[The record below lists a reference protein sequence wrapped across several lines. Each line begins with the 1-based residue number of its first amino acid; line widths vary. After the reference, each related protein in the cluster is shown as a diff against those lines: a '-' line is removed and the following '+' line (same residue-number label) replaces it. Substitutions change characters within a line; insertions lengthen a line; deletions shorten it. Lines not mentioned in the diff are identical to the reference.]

1 MSAKRNLLYSTN
13 TLALA
18 IVLFFILVII
28 NGLSKKAFKR
38 LDLTESKRYTISK
51 STKKLLGQ
59 LDDIVRVEAYFSE
72 APDQVK
78 LIKDEVKDM
87 LDEYDAFASGNL
99 QIEFINPTEDDDLK
113 QKLRM
118 KGIPEIQVQVREKDK
133 IEVRNAYMGLAV
145 VYGDKQEVIPVIQ
158 KTTTL
163 EYDLTSAILKT
174 TRKEAKTVGFLE
186 GHDEVDIYGQGFEN
200 LRRELGKQYTLR
212 KIDVS
217 QGSSIEGDVSTLIV
231 AGPQSPLQAN
241 EKYEIDQFLMNGGKI
256 VFLVD
261 AVKMAPGSI
270 QASPLSTG
278 LTDLLSHYGI
288 QLGNNLVQDI
298 SHDNLT
304 YSQGG
309 FMTITRPYP
318 FFIKVLKSY
327 QYSTGSTSEG
337 FPADSVATSGLD
349 SLVLPWSTSLSV
361 VAKEGI
367 STTIMAK
374 TSNQAWTAQAP
385 YNLDPTRMFTPPSS
399 VKNSYPVAVLLAGEF
414 TSFYAGKEIP
424 SASNGDGDG
433 DGDGE
438 EDTENKNKDRKTVEK
453 SPPTQIVVVGTSQF
467 LRQPRVDGL
476 TFFQNSIDYITLG
489 SSLIGIRSKQISD
502 RSFKTDPSTFA
513 RLTIK
518 VLCIGAIP
526 LLVALFG
533 LFRFFSRMRAKRMV
547 ETYGRV

>member
-18 IVLFFILVII
+18 IVLFVILVII

-133 IEVRNAYMGLAV
+133 IEVRNAYMGLAI

-217 QGSSIEGDVSTLIV
+217 QGSPIEGDVSTLIV

-349 SLVLPWSTSLSV
+349 SLVLPWSASLSV

-424 SASNGDGDG
+424 SASNGDG
-433 DGDGE
+433 
-438 EDTENKNKDRKTVEK
+438 DTENKNKDRKTVEK

>member
-18 IVLFFILVII
+18 IVLFVILVII

-200 LRRELGKQYTLR
+200 LRRELDKQYTLR

-217 QGSSIEGDVSTLIV
+217 QGSPIESDVSTLIV

-361 VAKEGI
+361 VAKEGV

-424 SASNGDGDG
+424 SASNE
-433 DGDGE
+433 DGE

-467 LRQPRVDGL
+467 LRQPRIDGL

-513 RLTIK
+513 RLAIK

-526 LLVALFG
+526 ILVALFG

>member
-424 SASNGDGDG
+424 SASNE
-433 DGDGE
+433 DGE

>member
-18 IVLFFILVII
+18 IVLFVILVII

-200 LRRELGKQYTLR
+200 LRRELDKQYTLR

-217 QGSSIEGDVSTLIV
+217 QGSPIESDVSTLIV

-361 VAKEGI
+361 VAKEGV

-424 SASNGDGDG
+424 SASNE
-433 DGDGE
+433 DGE

-513 RLTIK
+513 RLAIK

>member
-18 IVLFFILVII
+18 IVLFVILVII

-200 LRRELGKQYTLR
+200 LRRELDKQYTLR

-217 QGSSIEGDVSTLIV
+217 QGSPIEGDVSTLIV

-361 VAKEGI
+361 VAKEGV

-424 SASNGDGDG
+424 SASNE
-433 DGDGE
+433 DGE

-467 LRQPRVDGL
+467 LRQPRIDGL

-513 RLTIK
+513 RLAIK

-526 LLVALFG
+526 ILVALFG

>member
-18 IVLFFILVII
+18 IVLFVILFII

-133 IEVRNAYMGLAV
+133 IEVRNAYMGLAI

-217 QGSSIEGDVSTLIV
+217 QGSPIEGDVSTLIV

-278 LTDLLSHYGI
+278 LTDRLSHYGI

-424 SASNGDGDG
+424 SASNGDG
-433 DGDGE
+433 E

>member
-18 IVLFFILVII
+18 IVLFVILVII

-133 IEVRNAYMGLAV
+133 IEVRNAYMGLAI

-424 SASNGDGDG
+424 SASNGDG
-433 DGDGE
+433 E

>member
-18 IVLFFILVII
+18 IVLFVILVII

-200 LRRELGKQYTLR
+200 LKRELDKQYTIR

-217 QGSSIEGDVSTLIV
+217 QGSPIESDVSTLIV

-361 VAKEGI
+361 VAKEGV

-424 SASNGDGDG
+424 SASNGDG
-433 DGDGE
+433 E
-438 EDTENKNKDRKTVEK
+438 EDTENKNEDRKTVEK

-513 RLTIK
+513 RLAIK

>member
-18 IVLFFILVII
+18 IVLFVILVII

-78 LIKDEVKDM
+78 LVKDEVKDM

-174 TRKEAKTVGFLE
+174 TRKETKTVGFLE

-200 LRRELGKQYTLR
+200 LRKELGKQYTLR

-217 QGSSIEGDVSTLIV
+217 QGSPIEGDVSTLIV

-337 FPADSVATSGLD
+337 FPANSVATSGLD

-361 VAKEGI
+361 VAKEGV

-424 SASNGDGDG
+424 SASNE
-433 DGDGE
+433 DGE

-513 RLTIK
+513 RLAIK

>member
-424 SASNGDGDG
+424 SVSN
-433 DGDGE
+433 GDGE

>member
-18 IVLFFILVII
+18 IVLFVILVII

-133 IEVRNAYMGLAV
+133 IEVRNAYMGLAI

-200 LRRELGKQYTLR
+200 LRKELGKQYTLR

-217 QGSSIEGDVSTLIV
+217 QGSPIEGDVSTLIV

-349 SLVLPWSTSLSV
+349 SLVLPWSASLSV

-424 SASNGDGDG
+424 SASN
-433 DGDGE
+433 GDGE

>member
-424 SASNGDGDG
+424 SASNGDG
-433 DGDGE
+433 E

-453 SPPTQIVVVGTSQF
+453 STPTQIVVVGTSQF

>member
-18 IVLFFILVII
+18 IVLFVILVII

-200 LRRELGKQYTLR
+200 LRKELGKQYTLR

-217 QGSSIEGDVSTLIV
+217 QGSPIEGDVSTLIV

-361 VAKEGI
+361 VAKEGV

-424 SASNGDGDG
+424 SSSNE
-433 DGDGE
+433 DGE

-513 RLTIK
+513 RLAIK

-526 LLVALFG
+526 ILVALFG

>member
-18 IVLFFILVII
+18 IVLFVILVII

-133 IEVRNAYMGLAV
+133 IEVRNAYMGLAI

-212 KIDVS
+212 KIDVN
-217 QGSSIEGDVSTLIV
+217 QGSPIEGDVSTLIV

-424 SASNGDGDG
+424 SASNGDG
-433 DGDGE
+433 E

>member
-59 LDDIVRVEAYFSE
+59 LDDIVRGEAYFSE

-163 EYDLTSAILKT
+163 EYDLTSAILTT

-424 SASNGDGDG
+424 SASNGDG
-433 DGDGE
+433 E

-453 SPPTQIVVVGTSQF
+453 SPPTQIVVVGPSQF

-518 VLCIGAIP
+518 VLCIAAIP

>member
-133 IEVRNAYMGLAV
+133 IEVRNAYMGLAI

-424 SASNGDGDG
+424 SASNGDGD
-433 DGDGE
+433 
-438 EDTENKNKDRKTVEK
+438 TENKNKDRKTVEK

>member
-133 IEVRNAYMGLAV
+133 IEVRNAYMGLAI

-217 QGSSIEGDVSTLIV
+217 QGSPIEGDVSTLIV

-424 SASNGDGDG
+424 SASNGDG
-433 DGDGE
+433 E

-453 SPPTQIVVVGTSQF
+453 SSPTQIVVVGTSQF

>member
-424 SASNGDGDG
+424 SASNGDG
-433 DGDGE
+433 E
-438 EDTENKNKDRKTVEK
+438 EDTENKNKDRKTVEQ

>member
-424 SASNGDGDG
+424 SASNGDG
-433 DGDGE
+433 E

-467 LRQPRVDGL
+467 LRQPRIDGL

>member
-18 IVLFFILVII
+18 IVLFVILVII

-200 LRRELGKQYTLR
+200 LRRELDKQYTLR

-217 QGSSIEGDVSTLIV
+217 QGSPIESDVSTLIV

-361 VAKEGI
+361 VAKEGV

-424 SASNGDGDG
+424 SASN
-433 DGDGE
+433 GDGE

-513 RLTIK
+513 RLAIK

>member
-18 IVLFFILVII
+18 IVLFVILVII

-78 LIKDEVKDM
+78 LVKDEVKDM

-174 TRKEAKTVGFLE
+174 TRKETKTVGFLE

-200 LRRELGKQYTLR
+200 LRKELGKQYTLR

-217 QGSSIEGDVSTLIV
+217 QGSPIEGDVSTLIV

-361 VAKEGI
+361 VAKEGV

-424 SASNGDGDG
+424 SASNA
-433 DGDGE
+433 DGE

-513 RLTIK
+513 RLAIK

>member
-18 IVLFFILVII
+18 IVLFVILVII

-133 IEVRNAYMGLAV
+133 IEVRNAYMGLAI

-217 QGSSIEGDVSTLIV
+217 QGSPIEGDVSTLIV

-424 SASNGDGDG
+424 SASNGDG
-433 DGDGE
+433 E

>member
-133 IEVRNAYMGLAV
+133 IEVRNAYMGLAI

-217 QGSSIEGDVSTLIV
+217 QGSPIEGDVSTLIV

-433 DGDGE
+433 E

>member
-18 IVLFFILVII
+18 IVLFVILVII

-38 LDLTESKRYTISK
+38 LDLTENKRYTISK

-133 IEVRNAYMGLAV
+133 IEVRNAYMGLAI

-212 KIDVS
+212 KIDVN
-217 QGSSIEGDVSTLIV
+217 QGSPIEGDVSTLIV

-424 SASNGDGDG
+424 SASNGDG
-433 DGDGE
+433 E

>member
-18 IVLFFILVII
+18 IVLFVILVII

-133 IEVRNAYMGLAV
+133 IEVRNAYMGLAI

-217 QGSSIEGDVSTLIV
+217 QGSPIEGDVSTLIV

-399 VKNSYPVAVLLAGEF
+399 VKNSYPVAVLLTGEF

-424 SASNGDGDG
+424 SASN
-433 DGDGE
+433 GDGE

>member
-18 IVLFFILVII
+18 IVLFVILVII

-133 IEVRNAYMGLAV
+133 IEVRNAYMGLAI

-217 QGSSIEGDVSTLIV
+217 QGSPIEGDVSTLIV

-261 AVKMAPGSI
+261 AVKMTPGSI

-424 SASNGDGDG
+424 SASNGDG
-433 DGDGE
+433 E

>member
-78 LIKDEVKDM
+78 LVKDEVKDM

-186 GHDEVDIYGQGFEN
+186 GHDEVVIYGQGFEN

-424 SASNGDGDG
+424 SASNGDG
-433 DGDGE
+433 E

>member
-424 SASNGDGDG
+424 SASNGN
-433 DGDGE
+433 GE

>member
-424 SASNGDGDG
+424 SASNE
-433 DGDGE
+433 DGE

-513 RLTIK
+513 RLAIK

>member
-18 IVLFFILVII
+18 IVLFVILVII

-200 LRRELGKQYTLR
+200 LRRELDKQYTLR

-217 QGSSIEGDVSTLIV
+217 QGSPIESDVSTLIV

-361 VAKEGI
+361 VAKEGV

-424 SASNGDGDG
+424 SASNGDG
-433 DGDGE
+433 E

-467 LRQPRVDGL
+467 LRQPRIDGL

-513 RLTIK
+513 RLAIK

-526 LLVALFG
+526 ILVALFG

>member
-59 LDDIVRVEAYFSE
+59 LDDIVRIEAYFSE

-424 SASNGDGDG
+424 SASNGDG
-433 DGDGE
+433 E

>member
-1 MSAKRNLLYSTN
+1 MSSKRNLLYSTN

-18 IVLFFILVII
+18 VVLFVILVII

-59 LDDIVRVEAYFSE
+59 LDDIIRIEAYFSE

-87 LDEYDAFASGNL
+87 LDEYDAYASGNL
-99 QIEFINPTEDDDLK
+99 EIEFINPTEDDDLK

-186 GHDEVDIYGQGFEN
+186 GHEEVDIYGQGFEN

-212 KIDVS
+212 KIGV
-217 QGSSIEGDVSTLIV
+217 GEGTPIETDVSTLVV

-261 AVKMAPGSI
+261 AVKMTPGSI
-270 QASPLSTG
+270 QATPLSTG
-278 LTDLLSHYGI
+278 LTDLLSHYGV

-318 FFIKVLKSY
+318 FFIKILKSY

-349 SLVLPWSTSLSV
+349 SLVLPWSSSLSLV
-361 VAKEGI
+361 TKEGI
-367 STTIMAK
+367 TTTIMAK
-374 TSNQAWTAQAP
+374 TSSQAWTAQAP

-414 TSFYAGKEIP
+414 TSFYKDKEIP
-424 SASNGDGDG
+424 DVNTENGGS
-433 DGDGE
+433 E
-438 EDTENKNKDRKTVEK
+438 IENKNKDRKTVEK
-453 SPPTQIVVVGTSQF
+453 SPLTQIVVVGTSQF

-476 TFFQNSIDYITLG
+476 TFLQNSIDYITLG

-502 RSFKTDPSTFA
+502 RSFKTDPSAFA

-518 VLCIGAIP
+518 VLCVGGIP

-533 LFRFFSRMRAKRMV
+533 LFRFFSRIRAKRMV

>member
-1 MSAKRNLLYSTN
+1 M
-13 TLALA
+13 
-18 IVLFFILVII
+18 
-28 NGLSKKAFKR
+28 
-38 LDLTESKRYTISK
+38 
-51 STKKLLGQ
+51 
-59 LDDIVRVEAYFSE
+59 
-72 APDQVK
+72 
-78 LIKDEVKDM
+78 
-87 LDEYDAFASGNL
+87 
-99 QIEFINPTEDDDLK
+99 
-113 QKLRM
+113 
-118 KGIPEIQVQVREKDK
+118 
-133 IEVRNAYMGLAV
+133 
-145 VYGDKQEVIPVIQ
+145 
-158 KTTTL
+158 

-200 LRRELGKQYTLR
+200 LRKELGKQYTLR

-217 QGSSIEGDVSTLIV
+217 QGSPIEGDVSTLIV

-399 VKNSYPVAVLLAGEF
+399 VKNSYPVAVLLTGEF

-424 SASNGDGDG
+424 SASN
-433 DGDGE
+433 GDGE

>member
-261 AVKMAPGSI
+261 AVKMAPGAI

-433 DGDGE
+433 E

>member
-186 GHDEVDIYGQGFEN
+186 GQDEVDIYGQGFEN
-200 LRRELGKQYTLR
+200 LKRELDKQYTLR

-217 QGSSIEGDVSTLIV
+217 QGSPIESDVSTLIV

-361 VAKEGI
+361 VAKEDV

-424 SASNGDGDG
+424 SASNGDG
-433 DGDGE
+433 E

-467 LRQPRVDGL
+467 LRQPRVDGM

-513 RLTIK
+513 RLAIK

>member
-113 QKLRM
+113 QKLRL

-424 SASNGDGDG
+424 SASNGDG
-433 DGDGE
+433 E